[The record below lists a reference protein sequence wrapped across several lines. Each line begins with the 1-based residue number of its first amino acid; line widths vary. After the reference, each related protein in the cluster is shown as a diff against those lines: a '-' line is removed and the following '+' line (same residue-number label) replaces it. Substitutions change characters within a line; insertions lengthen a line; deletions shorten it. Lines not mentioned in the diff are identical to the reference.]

1 MHQEIANLM
10 VVGMDQHRPAVSA
23 AVIFDAG
30 ASEQDW
36 RHVYRVLANRRRTN
50 TE

>member
-10 VVGMDQHRPAVSA
+10 IVGMDQHRPTVSA

-30 ASEQDW
+30 ASEQNW
-36 RHVYRVLANRRRTN
+36 RHVDRVSANRR
-50 TE
+50 